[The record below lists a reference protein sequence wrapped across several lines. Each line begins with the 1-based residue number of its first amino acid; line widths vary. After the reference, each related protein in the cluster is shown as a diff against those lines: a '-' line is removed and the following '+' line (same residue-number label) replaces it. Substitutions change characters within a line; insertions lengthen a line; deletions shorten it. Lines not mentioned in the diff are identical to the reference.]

1 MNICTLTASVSRNA
15 GGLFN
20 SVRRLNQS
28 LAALPGVGI
37 TVTGLIDEYT
47 QTDLNEWS
55 PLVPRIFPTKGFAS
69 LGYSPPLQ
77 KHVLQDNYDLVHQHG
92 IWQFISL
99 AAAQWQK
106 KSGRP
111 HLISPRGMLDAWAL
125 KNSAWKKRIAGWLFE
140 NEHLRRATCLHALCE
155 SEAQSMR
162 AYGLKNPIA
171 IIPNGID
178 LPSLVESSEL
188 RVEGSIFD
196 RFDQGRKVLLHL
208 GRIHPKKGLVNL
220 LRAWKQTL
228 NSQPSTLNSWVL
240 AIAGWDQGGH
250 EAELKRLCDEMGI
263 AWGDVRTGGTTGQQ
277 DNGTTGQRS
286 VVSGQWS
293 VIFLGPQFGENK
305 SACYCDC
312 DAFILPSYSEGL
324 PMVVLEAWAYGKP
337 VLMTQECNLREGF
350 VANAAIRIEPSAESI
365 VRGLR
370 ELFQT
375 PSAERQALGDNGR
388 ALVAEKFT
396 WPKIAADMKSVYE
409 WVMGNGPK
417 PGCVVVS

>member
-1 MNICTLTASVSRNA
+1 
-15 GGLFN
+15 
-20 SVRRLNQS
+20 VRRLNQS

-365 VRGLR
+365 ARGLR